1 MLLLPFSLHVPY
13 QLPMH
18 SQIFPSLFKS
28 APSGFSLS
36 SSTSGGLMA
45 VDYFLNRDGTRVTLG
60 EGGFGMVR
68 CESVLRCAWH
78 AAHSCT
84 MHPLALSHSL
94 FAQVYKGK
102 LLDGTTVAIKALKRY
117 VGPSGGEELEKAI
130 SKGGSG
136 STDLDKGSGKG
147 VSGSS
152 DLEKGIGKG
161 SSKDTDGL
169 VGEDPMAPGT
179 PVSKPQK
186 PTKPS
191 MFGSL
196 FSSVPAVRRGSVGSG
211 SGSGTGSGG
220 GTGSGRSGSDV
231 ERRASAAAE
240 ESKKL
245 TRQLVDEAAILQ
257 QCDHEC
263 LVHFLGE
270 RVRVGRSR
278 DNMRVV
284 GRWWGGRRG
293 GAA

>member
-1 MLLLPFSLHVPY
+1 
-13 QLPMH
+13 MH
-18 SQIFPSLFKS
+18 
-28 APSGFSLS
+28 
-36 SSTSGGLMA
+36 T
-45 VDYFLNRDGTRVTLG
+45 
-60 EGGFGMVR
+60 
-68 CESVLRCAWH
+68 
-78 AAHSCT
+78 
-84 MHPLALSHSL
+84 LALSYSL

-117 VGPSGGEELEKAI
+117 VSPGGGEELEKGDG
-130 SKGGSG
+130 KGGSG
-136 STDLDKGSGKG
+136 STDLDKGNGKG

-161 SSKDTDGL
+161 GGKDADAL

-186 PTKPS
+186 PNKPS
-191 MFGSL
+191 RFGSL
-196 FSSVPAVRRGSVGSG
+196 FSSFVVVRGRTRG
-211 SGSGTGSGG
+211 GTGIASS
-220 GTGSGRSGSDV
+220 TGSGRSGSDV